1 MFTKIDQESTAT
13 SLHCRLLGCILISPG
28 NTARPAGDGGKRRDK
43 VITVEELKSK
53 RAVLE
58 LQLAALTPI
67 RPETALQRERV
78 RLACERFGF
87 ALQALRTRNPKAEQ
101 LVDLALGA
109 EASAKVGGDL

>member
-1 MFTKIDQESTAT
+1 M
-13 SLHCRLLGCILISPG
+13 
-28 NTARPAGDGGKRRDK
+28 
-43 VITVEELKSK
+43 ITVEELKSK

-109 EASAKVGGDL
+109 EASAKVGDDL